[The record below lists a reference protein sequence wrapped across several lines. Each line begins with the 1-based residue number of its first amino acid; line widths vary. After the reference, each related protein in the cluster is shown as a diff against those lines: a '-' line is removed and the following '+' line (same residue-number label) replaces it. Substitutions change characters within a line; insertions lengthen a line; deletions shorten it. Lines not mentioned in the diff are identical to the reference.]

1 VNARLRIAVV
11 TVARSD
17 YGGLRPVLAK
27 IASSPALELL
37 LIVGGAHLEPRFGQT
52 EHLIVADGFGIAA
65 RVPMDLNDSSAAGA
79 GRSAARAHA
88 GYVEAYAQLN
98 PDVLMVYGDRFEM
111 HAAAVAA
118 VPFGLPVAHLHG
130 GELTFGAFDDSLRHS
145 ITKLSHLHFAAAEA
159 YRVRIIQM
167 GEEPWRVQTT
177 GGPGIDAILNVPAL
191 DVAALQKLLGM
202 TLDPAPVLITMHPT
216 TLLPEATIKETEA
229 LLAALARIDRPIVF
243 TAPNADP
250 GNNDIR
256 SRIERFVAAHANARL
271 IENLD
276 TPGYVGL
283 MRIAAAMVGNS
294 SSGLIE
300 APSFALPVVN
310 IGERQ
315 AGRLRA
321 RNVIDVVG
329 EQPQLEGALRQAIDP
344 RFRVRLAG
352 CVNPYGDGH
361 AAERI
366 VARLEQREPRERL
379 VAKRFYDLDAVP
391 ARRAGA

>member
-1 VNARLRIAVV
+1 VSARLRIAVV

-52 EHLIVADGFGIAA
+52 ERLIAADGFGIAT

-159 YRVRIIQM
+159 YRARIIQM

-177 GGPGIDAILNVPAL
+177 GGPGIDAVLNVPAL

-216 TLLPEATIKETEA
+216 TLLLEATVKETEA
-229 LLAALARIDRPIVF
+229 LLAALAGIDRPIVF

-250 GNNDIR
+250 GSNDIR
-256 SRIERFVAAHANARL
+256 RRIERFVAARDNARL

-294 SSGLIE
+294 SSGLTE

-329 EQPQLEGALRQAIDP
+329 EQPQLERALRQAIDP
-344 RFRVRLAG
+344 KSRARLAG

-379 VAKRFYDLDAVP
+379 IAKRFHDFDVVP
-391 ARRAGA
+391 ACRAGT